1 MKFVLGLAL
10 ASAALSALAQAPC
23 QTVETLPTE
32 ASGQKPAFAGQT
44 RACAAKSDVAF
55 DLVVVAKGL
64 VHPWSVEPLA
74 DGRLLVSERPGR
86 MRIVS
91 AKGDL
96 GAPLEGLPKV
106 DARGQGG
113 LLDLAL
119 SPSFASDRTIYW
131 SYAEPRE
138 GGNSTTVAKGVL
150 STDEK
155 RLENVK
161 VIFRTVPTYN
171 GTLHYGGRLAFGPD
185 GMLYLTTGDRSD
197 TPMRPLAQRLDNHMG
212 KTLRM
217 KPDGGAPP
225 DNPFVDKPGARPE
238 IWSLGHRNIQASGF
252 DARGQFWIVEHGTR
266 GGDELNLIKKGA
278 NYGWPVQAYGIEYR
292 GTPIAGSE
300 TQRPGMEQ
308 PVYYWDP
315 VIAPSGMQFY
325 DGKAFPAW
333 KGNLFIG
340 ALRGQALVRLVME
353 NDKVV
358 GEEHLLHERGKR
370 IRDVREGPDG
380 ALYLVTD
387 ETDGELW
394 KVTPKK

>member
-1 MKFVLGLAL
+1 
-10 ASAALSALAQAPC
+10 
-23 QTVETLPTE
+23 
-32 ASGQKPAFAGQT
+32 
-44 RACAAKSDVAF
+44 
-55 DLVVVAKGL
+55 
-64 VHPWSVEPLA
+64 
-74 DGRLLVSERPGR
+74 
-86 MRIVS
+86 
-91 AKGDL
+91 
-96 GAPLEGLPKV
+96 
-106 DARGQGG
+106 
-113 LLDLAL
+113 
-119 SPSFASDRTIYW
+119 
-131 SYAEPRE
+131 
-138 GGNSTTVAKGVL
+138 VL
-150 STDEK
+150 STEEK